1 MENIELIQK
10 TAIEAAGQRLLTPAG
25 KNSPSAI
32 VLDSDEKL
40 FSLESFQAGRD
51 RYRGA
56 LKTTSIDDFASYV
69 KLSAGTP
76 PAAVGFVDVANMAS
90 TVFFNL
96 GTVDAPGHGDWRAL
110 LTMQPT
116 AAFKALGLIDGAKCD
131 QKALTDW
138 LEDWSDFLVADFAE
152 GDATLVRA
160 IAALRKLK
168 ISTKAEATSNV
179 GDFNASRS
187 AMEDVEASSQDLL
200 PIGFRLATEPYEGL
214 SSRSFS
220 LKLSVLTG
228 GEKPLLV
235 LRWQRKEAAI
245 EAIARE
251 FKSVLAAKI
260 GDGVPLTIGTFTP

>member
-10 TAIEAAGQRLLTPAG
+10 TAVEAAGMRQIKLSG
-25 KNSPSAI
+25 HNSGSAI
-32 VLDSDEKL
+32 ILGREEQLK
-40 FSLESFQAGRD
+40 SLESLQGGRD
-51 RYRGA
+51 RYRGT

-69 KLSAGTP
+69 QIVSAASP
-76 PAAVGFVDVANMAS
+76 AVGFVDVANMAS

-96 GTVDAPGHGDWRAL
+96 GTVEDPGHGDWYAT
-110 LTMQPT
+110 LTMQRT
-116 AAFKALGLIDGAKCD
+116 AAFEALHKIDGVKNE

-152 GDATLVRA
+152 GDATLARA
-160 IAALRKLK
+160 VAALRKLK
-168 ISTKAEATSNV
+168 ISAKAETTSNV

-187 AMEDVEASSQDLL
+187 ALEDVEASSADLL

-214 SSRSFS
+214 STRSFA
-220 LKLSVLTG
+220 LRLSVLTG

-235 LRWQRKEAAI
+235 LRWQRKEAAL

-251 FKSVLAAKI
+251 FKSVLAEKI
-260 GDGVPLTIGTFTP
+260 GSGVPLTIGTFSP

>member
-10 TAIEAAGQRLLTPAG
+10 TAVEAAGMRLLTASG
-25 KNSPSAI
+25 RTTPSAI
-32 VLDSDEKL
+32 ILEEHEKL
-40 FSLESFQAGRD
+40 QSLEPYQAGRD
-51 RYRGA
+51 RYRGI
-56 LKTTSIDDFASYV
+56 LKTTSIDDFASYT
-69 KLSAGTP
+69 KLAAGG
-76 PAAVGFVDVANMAS
+76 PATAVGFVDTEKMAG

-96 GTVDAPGHGDWRAL
+96 GTVDVPGHGDWRAQ

-116 AAFKALGLIDGAKCD
+116 AAFNALAKIDGVKCE

-138 LEDWSDFLVADFAE
+138 LEDWSDFLVADFTE
-152 GDATLVRA
+152 GEATLARA

-187 AMEDVEASSQDLL
+187 ALEDIEASSADLL

-214 SSRSFS
+214 SSRSFA